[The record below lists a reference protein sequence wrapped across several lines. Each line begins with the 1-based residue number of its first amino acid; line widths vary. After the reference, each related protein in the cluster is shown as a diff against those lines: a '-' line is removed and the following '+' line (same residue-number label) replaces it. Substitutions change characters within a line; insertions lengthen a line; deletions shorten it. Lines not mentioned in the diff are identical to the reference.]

1 VKKASGAYY
10 SIINPNSFLFTLI
23 IIFILVFG
31 AASIVAYKHYESKLL
46 YAIAENK
53 STANLFSSL
62 VYEHQKATIGILES
76 YAQRPLF
83 IDAVKVKDFNN
94 VIPHLQSLSNNHT
107 EIDALFITDQYGTL
121 WANYPVAREG
131 FGKNLAY
138 RDWYKGVSKNWRPY
152 ISSVYRLI
160 VLEKGLAV
168 AVSVP
173 VFDKKGKVI
182 GILSSAHRTF
192 FLAALIRANTLNPR
206 KSITLLD
213 QEGNII
219 YSDIVD
225 YEKEITKYLHFSPI
239 QEAIRNGKN
248 ILEIPDPVR
257 GRKEDLL
264 AFSPIRDMGW
274 TVIVSEEKGAILR
287 SETTY
292 FIEMFAM
299 AFLLFVCMTIAP
311 LLLRRDYQYRET
323 KELLTQEKKLRE
335 SEVRYKELFENMY
348 VGIAV
353 YEAIQ
358 DGNDFI
364 FKDLNE
370 GGEKIDNVKRGDI
383 IGKKVTEAFPGVAEF
398 GLLDVFGRVWKT
410 GNSEHHPVGLYKDQR
425 ILGWRENHVYKLPS
439 GEIVA
444 VYDDVTAQKQAE
456 DALRQAEENFRRS
469 LDDSPLGVR
478 IVTTEGE
485 TLYTNRAILEIYGY
499 DSIEELRTTP
509 VKERYTPESY
519 AGFQIRKEKRQQGE
533 YDPPEYEISIVR
545 KNGEIRHLQVF
556 RKEVL
561 WNGEKQY
568 QAIYLD
574 ITERKRAEEALQEGK
589 EFVENLIASMQD
601 GVSVLDSHGVHID
614 VNAAFCQMTG
624 FSREELIGV
633 GTPHPY
639 WPPEAHEETER
650 AFQKT
655 LRGEFSDIEVT
666 FMRKNGERFPVIASP
681 SWVKDKQGNVTSYFA
696 TVKDITERKRAEK
709 ELRERELFNFALF
722 EYNPIQTVAVDLE
735 GKVTGFNLVKKRSGD
750 RLPNIGDVMYKDYAG
765 RHEIDMY
772 GELMKCIRS
781 GEEKEF
787 PEQKYGDKV
796 LSITVSPFPKGAVI
810 ITQDITERKQA
821 EEALRRKSGEQDLLL
836 DNIQTQ
842 VWYLTDKE
850 TYGAVNKA
858 RAEFFGKKNEEMENK
873 KLYDVPSKDEAEI
886 CMSGY
891 AEVFEKR
898 KQIYTEE
905 WITNAK
911 GEKRLLSI
919 IKSPKL
925 DENGDVEYVV
935 CSAEDIT
942 ERKRVEEE
950 RERLLAEIAAKNQ
963 ELESVVYT
971 ISHDLRAPLVSLDGF
986 SSLLKRESQNQ
997 LGEQGQHYLERIR
1010 ANVAHMNTLVTELL
1024 ELSRIGRVVGPEEE
1038 IDAGVLLREIE
1049 EGLVLKLE
1057 QEGVEFIVQQPLPA
1071 VRGDR
1076 GRIRQVFANLI
1087 ENAVKFRSAERALRI
1102 EVGCEEEGGLYRF
1115 HVGDNGIGILP
1126 QYQEQIFEPFRQLD
1140 SGIEGVGMGLTLV
1153 KRIVEHHGG
1162 RVWVES
1168 EVGKGSTF
1176 YFTIPDRHS

>member
-1 VKKASGAYY
+1 MKTSEKTFDEFEELVLELDMAR
-10 SIINPNSFLFTLI
+10 
-23 IIFILVFG
+23 IIFAEEEEEEEARIVV
-31 AASIVAYKHYESKLL
+31 SIKDITERKR
-46 YAIAENK
+46 AE
-53 STANLFSSL
+53 
-62 VYEHQKATIGILES
+62 
-76 YAQRPLF
+76 
-83 IDAVKVKDFNN
+83 
-94 VIPHLQSLSNNHT
+94 
-107 EIDALFITDQYGTL
+107 
-121 WANYPVAREG
+121 
-131 FGKNLAY
+131 
-138 RDWYKGVSKNWRPY
+138 
-152 ISSVYRLI
+152 
-160 VLEKGLAV
+160 
-168 AVSVP
+168 
-173 VFDKKGKVI
+173 
-182 GILSSAHRTF
+182 
-192 FLAALIRANTLNPR
+192 
-206 KSITLLD
+206 
-213 QEGNII
+213 
-219 YSDIVD
+219 
-225 YEKEITKYLHFSPI
+225 
-239 QEAIRNGKN
+239 EA
-248 ILEIPDPVR
+248 
-257 GRKEDLL
+257 
-264 AFSPIRDMGW
+264 
-274 TVIVSEEKGAILR
+274 
-287 SETTY
+287 
-292 FIEMFAM
+292 
-299 AFLLFVCMTIAP
+299 
-311 LLLRRDYQYRET
+311 
-323 KELLTQEKKLRE
+323 LRE
-335 SEVRYKELFENMY
+335 SEERYRQLFEAESDAIVLIDNAT
-348 VGIAV
+348 GCIL
-353 YEAIQ
+353 EANSAAAALYGYSKEELLSKKNSDLSAEPEETQRVTQTTPVDVNRVVTVPLRFHRKQ
-358 DGNDFI
+358 DGSVFPVEITGRFLIRQGRSVHLAAIRDI
-364 FKDLNE
+364 TE
-370 GGEKIDNVKRGDI
+370 RKR
-383 IGKKVTEAFPGVAEF
+383 
-398 GLLDVFGRVWKT
+398 
-410 GNSEHHPVGLYKDQR
+410 
-425 ILGWRENHVYKLPS
+425 
-439 GEIVA
+439 
-444 VYDDVTAQKQAE
+444 AE
-456 DALRQAEENFRRS
+456 DALRQAEENFRHS

-478 IVTTEGE
+478 IVTMEGE
-485 TLYTNRAILEIYGY
+485 TIYTNRAILEIYGY

-509 VKERYTPESY
+509 VKKRYTPESY
-519 AGFQIRKEKRQQGE
+519 AEFQIRKKKRQQGE

-556 RKEVL
+556 RKEAL
-561 WNGEKQY
+561 WNGERQF

-601 GVSVLDSHGVHID
+601 GVSVLDSYGVHID

-666 FMRKNGERFPVIASP
+666 FMRKNGERFPVIVSP

-696 TVKDITERKRAEK
+696 TVKDITERKRAE
-709 ELRERELFNFALF
+709 
-722 EYNPIQTVAVDLE
+722 
-735 GKVTGFNLVKKRSGD
+735 
-750 RLPNIGDVMYKDYAG
+750 
-765 RHEIDMY
+765 
-772 GELMKCIRS
+772 
-781 GEEKEF
+781 
-787 PEQKYGDKV
+787 
-796 LSITVSPFPKGAVI
+796 
-810 ITQDITERKQA
+810 
-821 EEALRRKSGEQDLLL
+821 EALRRKSGEQDLLL

-842 VWYLTDKE
+842 IWYLTDKE

-873 KLYDVPSKDEAEI
+873 KLYNVLSKDEAEI

-963 ELESVVYT
+963 ELESFAYT
-971 ISHDLRAPLVSLDGF
+971 ISHDLRSPLVSLDGF

-997 LGEQGQHYLERIR
+997 LGKQGQHYLERIR

-1024 ELSRIGRVVGPEEE
+1024 ALSRIGRVVGPEEE
-1038 IDAGVLLREIE
+1038 IDVGVLLREIE

-1071 VRGDR
+1071 ARGDR

-1087 ENAVKFRSAERALRI
+1087 ENAVKFRSLERRLRI
-1102 EVGCEEEGGLYRF
+1102 EVGCEEEKGFYRF
-1115 HVGDNGIGILP
+1115 HVGDNGIGISP
-1126 QYQEQIFEPFRQLD
+1126 QYQEQIFESFRQLD
-1140 SGIEGVGMGLTLV
+1140 RGIEGMGMGLTLV

-1168 EVGKGSTF
+1168 EAGKGATF